1 MEEERDREEERYREE
16 ERDRDENRDREEED
30 RQDARNYLK
39 SSWRTGRRRTGT

>member
-1 MEEERDREEERYREE
+1 MKEERVMEDDSDREE